1 MIAQNTLKSQVSHN
15 MAFLGE
21 ANLYSS
27 FSGVQNTPF
36 HSALHDL
43 SSNTSVPDIYG
54 SQRSQAPLTTATS
67 VVGLQFKDGVVIA
80 ADVLGSYGSL
90 ARFRNCQRIMKV
102 NDNIILGAGGDYAD
116 FQYLKNIIEQKI
128 LEEECLDDGFSLK
141 PKSLHC
147 WLTRV
152 MYNRRSKFD
161 PFWNNFIIA
170 GLEYGQPFMGT
181 VDKLGTAYIDPV
193 IATGYG
199 AYMATPLLRKA
210 LESKPDLNKEEAIE
224 ILTKAMQ
231 VLFYR
236 DARSFPKYQIGIIST
251 EGIEIRGP
259 LTLESNW
266 ELAHMIG

>member
-1 MIAQNTLKSQVSHN
+1 
-15 MAFLGE
+15 MAFMTKGDWYNSQ
-21 ANLYSS
+21 A
-27 FSGVQNTPF
+27 FWQNGPAPGAIYNFPGNTAQ
-36 HSALHDL
+36 SE
-43 SSNTSVPDIYG
+43 SNG
-54 SQRSQAPLTTATS
+54 FQRSQAPITTGTS
-67 VVGLQFKDGVVIA
+67 VLGLHYKDGVVIA

-90 ARFRNCQRIMKV
+90 AKYRNCERLMKV
-102 NDNIILGAGGDYAD
+102 NDNIILGAGGDFAD
-116 FQYLKNIIEQKI
+116 FQYIKNIIEQKI

-170 GLEYGQPFMGT
+170 GMDDDKPFMGT
-181 VDKLGTAYIDPV
+181 VDKLGTAYADPV
-193 IATGYG
+193 ITTGYG

-210 LESKPDLNKEEAIE
+210 YEDNKEMTKEEALQHIH
-224 ILTKAMQ
+224 KSMQ

-236 DARSFPKYQIGIIST
+236 DARSFPKYHVGIINKD
-251 EGIEIRGP
+251 GIEIKGP

-266 ELAHMIG
+266 EVANM

>member
-1 MIAQNTLKSQVSHN
+1 MAFIDVGNHSQFSSAQNDPS
-15 MAFLGE
+15 LGIY
-21 ANLYSS
+21 NNFTTKHLIPDS
-27 FSGVQNTPF
+27 F
-36 HSALHDL
+36 
-43 SSNTSVPDIYG
+43 G

-67 VVGLQFKDGVVIA
+67 VVGIQFKDGVVIA

-116 FQYLKNIIEQKI
+116 FQYLKNMIEQKI
-128 LEEECLDDGFSLK
+128 LEEECLDDGFTLK

-170 GLEYGQPFMGT
+170 GLEDGIPFMGT
-181 VDKLGTAYIDPV
+181 VDKLGTAYVDPA

-199 AYMATPLLRKA
+199 AYMATPMLRKA
-210 LESKPDLNKEEAIE
+210 LDSNPDLSKEEAIQC
-224 ILTKAMQ
+224 LTKAMQ

-236 DARSFPKYQIGIIST
+236 DARSFPKYQIGIIT
-251 EGIEIRGP
+251 KEGIEIKGP

-266 ELAHMIG
+266 ELARMIG